1 MNVNHSI
8 GCTVSQCQYHAG
20 NENYCTLN
28 HIMVGTHEANPT
40 QVKCTDCE
48 SFKVKC

>member
-1 MNVNHSI
+1 MKVNQSI

-28 HIMVGTHEANPT
+28 KIMVGTHEINPT

-48 SFKVKC
+48 SFKVRC

>member
-1 MNVNHSI
+1 MKVNPSI

-28 HIMVGTHEANPT
+28 KIIVGTHEINPT
-40 QVKCTDCE
+40 QVACTDCE
-48 SFKVKC
+48 SFKVRC